1 MRPPRARRPFLG
13 RYAYRRRRLVDA
25 TRVVAAAFALA
36 ALLPPIW
43 LPQYFS
49 YGRGTVWL
57 ALTWTLTIA
66 ATAALH
72 HALAHRPDAEDDD
85 DA

>member
-1 MRPPRARRPFLG
+1 MKPRTRRLFLG
-13 RYAYRRRRLVDA
+13 REGYRRRRAADA
-25 TRVVAAAFALA
+25 TRVVMAAFALA

-49 YGRGTVWL
+49 YALGTVWL
-57 ALTWTLTIA
+57 AATWSLTIL

-72 HALAHRPDAEDDD
+72 RILTQPPAEDED

>member
-1 MRPPRARRPFLG
+1 MKLRTRRLFLG
-13 RYAYRRRRLVDA
+13 RDAYRRRRLTDA
-25 TRVVAAAFALA
+25 TKVLSAVFALLA
-36 ALLPPIW
+36 ILPPLW

-49 YGRGTVWL
+49 FARGAVWL
-57 ALTWTLTIA
+57 AACWTGTIL

-72 HALAHRPDAEDDD
+72 RALARPHPAEDDD

>member
-1 MRPPRARRPFLG
+1 MRLRPPRLFLG
-13 RYAYRRRRLVDA
+13 RTAYRRRRLAEA
-25 TRVVAAAFALA
+25 TRVVPVLFAVM
-36 ALLPPIW
+36 ALVPPIW

-49 YGRGTVWL
+49 HARGAVWL
-57 ALTWTLTIA
+57 ALSWALAIV

-72 HALAHRPDAEDDD
+72 RALGPPSAEDED

>member
-1 MRPPRARRPFLG
+1 MRLRPPRLFLG
-13 RYAYRRRRLVDA
+13 RAAYRRRRLAEA
-25 TRVVAAAFALA
+25 TRLVPVLFA
-36 ALLPPIW
+36 ALVLIPPIW

-49 YGRGTVWL
+49 FARGAVWL
-57 ALTWTLTIA
+57 ALAWALAIA

-72 HALAHRPDAEDDD
+72 AALGRAPAEDED